1 MDYCITVDKR
11 KCRKGIKGS
20 RTNTKTVIFTS
31 SNVKYYII
39 VREEESIESETRDG
53 SFKWRLEEGR
63 KLNPLNSNILNEG
76 SCRV

>member
-53 SFKWRLEEGR
+53 SFK
-63 KLNPLNSNILNEG
+63 
-76 SCRV
+76 